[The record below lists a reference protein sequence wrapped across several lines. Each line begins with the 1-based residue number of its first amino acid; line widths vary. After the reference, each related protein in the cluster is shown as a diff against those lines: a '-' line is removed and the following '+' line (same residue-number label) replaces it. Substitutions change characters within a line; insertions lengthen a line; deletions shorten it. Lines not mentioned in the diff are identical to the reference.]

1 MNLSYANSITVEQ
14 YNSLRKSVGWNE
26 IQSDLAERG
35 LQNTAYLVVL
45 TDDGVPFALARVITD
60 YGYTVLISDVV
71 VHPDYQGSGCGRMLM
86 TKVMDYIDRSIAPGQ
101 MKMINLMAAQG
112 KEGFYKKFG
121 FLERPYDGKGAGMSQ
136 WLSCEAAV

>member
-1 MNLSYANSITVEQ
+1 MNISYSNTITVAQ
-14 YNSLRKSVGWNE
+14 YNGLRKAVGWNA
-26 IQSDLAERG
+26 IQEDLAERG

-45 TDDGVPFALARVITD
+45 TDGGVPLGMARVITD
-60 YGYTVLISDVV
+60 YGYTVLLSDVV

-86 TKVMDYIDRSIAPGQ
+86 TKIMDYISQSIAPGQ

-112 KEGFYKKFG
+112 KEGFYRKFG

-136 WLSCEAAV
+136 WISCDAT